1 MFNIY
6 SVAIK
11 SILRELVVTAEY
23 TLIGL
28 DHGNNNSSGGK
39 ATKCNR
45 YANLLLYAC
54 INAFLNHYFEMLD
67 IHYNVKSKVRIIF
80 IGVV

>member
-11 SILRELVVTAEY
+11 SILRELVVTAEC

-28 DHGNNNSSGGK
+28 DHGNNKSSGGK

-45 YANLLLYAC
+45 YANLLLPYITASYVP
-54 INAFLNHYFEMLD
+54 IDFSE
-67 IHYNVKSKVRIIF
+67 VIIF
-80 IGVV
+80 ECYTFAL